1 VRSLQRV
8 WLVLPCAL
16 LVALGAAASP
26 ARAQVTEPSAVAP
39 WIEFELN
46 AIASHATNPP
56 RAARALANV
65 SAAMYKA
72 ARTGGGAPDDAV
84 AGAASTVLVYLYP
97 DQAAPI
103 QALAGQVA
111 DVGGKGF
118 AHGQVIGRAQVAHAQ
133 SDRSDNVFAGSIP
146 AGPGFWVPT
155 PPAFIQSPLEPLA
168 GTWRTWNLHKGSQFR
183 PGPPPAYGSAAFV
196 DEVQEVYEVSQTL
209 TDDQKRIAEF
219 WADGPQTVTPPG
231 HWNRIALD
239 LVRAAG
245 WPTLRASLLFAALNT
260 AQADAFIACWD
271 AKYTYWSMRP
281 VTAIRD
287 PRFVHDSKARGWLSY
302 IVTPPFPSYVSGHS
316 TTSGAASTVLAA
328 FFPQQA
334 GELRA
339 MAEEAGA
346 SRLYGGIH
354 FRSDNEA
361 GLELGRRVGAVALD
375 AYRIR

>member
-1 VRSLQRV
+1 MRSLRRV

-16 LVALGAAASP
+16 LVVLGAAGSP
-26 ARAQVTEPSAVAP
+26 ARAQVTQPSAVAP

-65 SAAMYKA
+65 SVAMYKA

-97 DQAAPI
+97 DKAAQI

-133 SDRSDNVFAGSIP
+133 SDRSDNVFAASIP
-146 AGPGFWVPT
+146 VGPGFWVPT
-155 PPAFIQSPLEPLA
+155 PPAFLKSPLEPLA
-168 GTWRTWNLHKGSQFR
+168 GAWRTWNLHKGSQFR
-183 PGPPPAYGSAAFV
+183 PGPPPAHGSAAFV
-196 DEVQEVYEVSQTL
+196 DEVQEVYDVSQTL
-209 TDDQKRIAEF
+209 TADQKRIADF
-219 WADGPQTVTPPG
+219 WADGAGTVTPPG

-245 WPTLRASLLFAALNT
+245 WPTLRASLLFATLNS
-260 AQADAFIACWD
+260 AQADAFIVCWD

-281 VTAIRD
+281 VTAIRQSID
-287 PRFVHDSKARGWLSY
+287 PNWLSY
-302 IVTPPFPSYVSGHS
+302 IVTPPHPSYVSGHS

-339 MAEEAGA
+339 MAEEAAA

-361 GLELGRRVGAVALD
+361 GLELGRRMGAVALD
-375 AYRIR
+375 VYRVS